1 MSEVLSNLSGSLAA
15 AVETASP
22 NIVRVEARRR
32 LPASGIVWSADGVI
46 VTAHHVVEQDDN
58 IGIGLADGR
67 TVGATLVGRDPTT
80 DVAVL
85 RIQGNSIAGL
95 QPPTWIGAENL
106 KVGHLALTL
115 GRPTNSV
122 MATLGIVSALQKD
135 WRTPAGG
142 QFDYYL
148 QTDALMYPGFSGGP
162 AVDAAGRFIGMNTS
176 AVLRGITLTVPA
188 DTLRRVVEALLAHGH
203 VRRGY
208 LGVSAQAVRLPAGLA
223 TQLDQETGLLLGSV
237 EADSPAERGGLFMG
251 DTVVALDGQPVQHLD
266 DLLSLLTGDRVGQ
279 AVPVRIVRGGQVSD
293 VRVVVGEQE

>member
-1 MSEVLSNLSGSLAA
+1 MSEVLARFSDALAA
-15 AVETASP
+15 AVEAASP
-22 NIVRVEARRR
+22 SIVRVEARRR
-32 LPASGIVWSADGVI
+32 LPASGIVWAADGVI

-67 TVGATLVGRDPTT
+67 TVAASLVGRDPTT
-80 DVAVL
+80 DLAVL
-85 RIQGNSIAGL
+85 RAQTTGL
-95 QPPTWIGAENL
+95 KPPAWIDAENL

-115 GRPTNSV
+115 GRPGDSV
-122 MATLGIVSALQKD
+122 MATLGIVSALERA

-162 AVDAAGRFIGMNTS
+162 AVDASGHFIGLNTS

-188 DTLRRVVEALLAHGH
+188 GTLRRVIETLLTHGR

-223 TQLDQETGLLLGSV
+223 QQVDQETGLLLGSV
-237 EADSPAERGGLFMG
+237 EPGSPAERAGLFMG
-251 DTVVALDGQPVQHLD
+251 DTIVTLDGQPVRHLD
-266 DLLSLLTGDRVGQ
+266 DLLALLSGERVG
-279 AVPVRIVRGGQVSD
+279 ASVPVRIVRGGQMTD
-293 VRVVVGEQE
+293 VPVTIGEQA